1 MSALANRPVSAILR
15 TTAAGS
21 RGGAVGRLVLR
32 RLLSIIPVLL
42 IVSFAIFLLLALVPG
57 DPAVTLAGGLTATP
71 AEIARVRSQLHLND
85 PLMVQ
90 YWHWLT
96 GAIHGNLGTSLS
108 SGQSV
113 GAQIAARFP
122 VTFGLVV
129 ASAIIALIVGV
140 PLGIVSGVRPGGSV
154 DSGARSFSTLGL
166 AVPSFWLAILLVS
179 VFAVHW
185 RIFPST
191 GYTAISASFTGWLKD
206 VTLPAITLGVG
217 VGATLARQL
226 RASLIDA
233 LDTPYVRTAWA
244 KGGTRRSVLLR
255 HALKNA
261 SMPVV
266 TVFGVQIGY
275 LLGGAVIVEQIFS
288 FPGLGTYMFSGITDH
303 DLPVVQGVAI
313 IFVLFQMAMSLL
325 ADISYGYL
333 NPKVRVA

>member
-1 MSALANRPVSAILR
+1 
-15 TTAAGS
+15 
-21 RGGAVGRLVLR
+21 VGRLVLR

-57 DPAVTLAGGLTATP
+57 DPAVTLAGGVSATP
-71 AEIARVRSQLHLND
+71 AEIARVRAELHLND
-85 PLMVQ
+85 PLLVQ
-90 YWHWLT
+90 YWHWLI

-108 SGQSV
+108 TGQSV
-113 GAQIAARFP
+113 GQQITNRFP

-129 ASAIIALIVGV
+129 ASAIVALVVGI
-140 PLGIVSGVRPGGSV
+140 PLGIVSGVRPGGSL

-166 AVPSFWLAILLVS
+166 AVPTFWLAILLVS
-179 VFAVHW
+179 IFAVNW

-266 TVFGVQIGY
+266 TIFGVQIGY

-288 FPGLGTYMFSGITDH
+288 FPGLGTYMLSGITDH
-303 DLPVVQGVAI
+303 DLPVVQGVAVV
-313 IFVLFQMAMSLL
+313 FVLFQMAMSLL
-325 ADISYGYL
+325 VDMSYGYL

>member
-1 MSALANRPVSAILR
+1 M
-15 TTAAGS
+15 
-21 RGGAVGRLVLR
+21 GRLVLR

-42 IVSFAIFLLLALVPG
+42 IVSFAIFFLLALVPG
-57 DPAVTLAGGLTATP
+57 DPAVTLAGGVTATP
-71 AEIARVRSQLHLND
+71 AEIARVRAQLHLNE
-85 PLMVQ
+85 PLIVQ

-96 GAIHGNLGTSLS
+96 GAVRGNLGTSLS

-113 GAQIAARFP
+113 SQQIATRFP

-129 ASAIIALIVGV
+129 ASAIVSLIVGI

-154 DSGARSFSTLGL
+154 DGSARTFSTLGL
-166 AVPSFWLAILLVS
+166 ALPSFWLAIILVS
-179 VFAVHW
+179 IFAVHW
-185 RIFPST
+185 KIFPPT
-191 GYTAISASFTGWLKD
+191 GYTAITESFTGWLTD
-206 VTLPAITLGVG
+206 ITLPAVTLGLL

-226 RASLIDA
+226 RASLIDV

-244 KGGTRRSVLLR
+244 KGGTRRSVLFG

-266 TVFGVQIGY
+266 TIFGIQIGY
-275 LLGGAVIVEQIFS
+275 LLGGAVIVEQIFAM
-288 FPGLGTYMFSGITDH
+288 PGLGPYMLSGITDH

-313 IFVLFQMAMSLL
+313 VFVLFQMTMSLL
-325 ADISYGYL
+325 VDISYGYL

>member
-1 MSALANRPVSAILR
+1 
-15 TTAAGS
+15 
-21 RGGAVGRLVLR
+21 LVLR

-42 IVSFAIFLLLALVPG
+42 IVSFAIFFLLALVPG
-57 DPAVTLAGGLTATP
+57 DPAVTLAGGVTATP
-71 AEIARVRSQLHLND
+71 AEIARVRAELHLNE
-85 PLMVQ
+85 PLLVQ

-96 GAIHGNLGTSLS
+96 GAVRGNLGTSLS

-113 GAQIAARFP
+113 SQQIATRFP

-129 ASAIIALIVGV
+129 ASAIVSLFVGI

-154 DSGARSFSTLGL
+154 DGGARTFSTLGL
-166 AVPSFWLAILLVS
+166 AVPSFWLAIILVAI
-179 VFAVHW
+179 FAVHW
-185 RIFPST
+185 KIFPPT
-191 GYTAISASFTGWLKD
+191 GYTSITSSFTGWLTD
-206 VTLPAITLGVG
+206 ITLPAVTLGLL

-226 RASLIDA
+226 RASLIDV

-244 KGGTRRSVLLR
+244 KGGTRRTVLFG

-266 TVFGVQIGY
+266 TIFGIQIGY
-275 LLGGAVIVEQIFS
+275 LLGGAVIVEQIFAL
-288 FPGLGTYMFSGITDH
+288 PGLGPYMLSGITDH

-313 IFVLFQMAMSLL
+313 VFVLFQMTMSLL
-325 ADISYGYL
+325 VDISYGYL

>member
-1 MSALANRPVSAILR
+1 
-15 TTAAGS
+15 
-21 RGGAVGRLVLR
+21 VGRLVLR

-71 AEIARVRSQLHLND
+71 AEIARVRAQLHLND

-96 GAIHGNLGTSLS
+96 AAVRGNLGTSIS
-108 SGQSV
+108 TGQSV
-113 GAQIAARFP
+113 GSQIAARFP

-129 ASAIIALIVGV
+129 ASAIIALVVGV
-140 PLGIVSGVRPGGSV
+140 PLGIVSGVRPGGSL

-206 VTLPAITLGVG
+206 VILPAITLGVG

-255 HALKNA
+255 HA
-261 SMPVV
+261 
-266 TVFGVQIGY
+266 F
-275 LLGGAVIVEQIFS
+275 
-288 FPGLGTYMFSGITDH
+288 
-303 DLPVVQGVAI
+303 
-313 IFVLFQMAMSLL
+313 
-325 ADISYGYL
+325 
-333 NPKVRVA
+333 

>member
-1 MSALANRPVSAILR
+1 MTP
-15 TTAAGS
+15 AGIARCRS
-21 RGGAVGRLVLR
+21 FDDDSGGCQGAGVGRLILR
-32 RLLSIIPVLL
+32 RLVSIIPVLL
-42 IVSFAIFLLLALVPG
+42 FVSFAIFLLLALVPG
-57 DPAVTLAGGLTATP
+57 DPAVTLAGGVSATP
-71 AEIARVRSQLHLND
+71 AEIARVRAELHLND
-85 PLMVQ
+85 PLLVQ

-96 GAIHGNLGTSLS
+96 GAIHGNFGTSLS
-108 SGQSV
+108 TGQSV
-113 GAQIAARFP
+113 GSQIAARFP

-129 ASAIIALIVGV
+129 ASAIIALIVGIPV
-140 PLGIVSGVRPGGSV
+140 GILSGVRPGGSL

-166 AVPSFWLAILLVS
+166 AVPTFWLAIILVS
-179 VFAVHW
+179 IFAVHW

-244 KGGTRRSVLLR
+244 KGGTRRSALLR

-266 TVFGVQIGY
+266 TIFGVQVGY

-288 FPGLGTYMFSGITDH
+288 FPGLGTYMLSGITDH

-325 ADISYGYL
+325 VDLSYGYL

>member
-1 MSALANRPVSAILR
+1 
-15 TTAAGS
+15 
-21 RGGAVGRLVLR
+21 LVLR
-32 RLLSIIPVLL
+32 RLLSILPVLL
-42 IVSFAIFLLLALVPG
+42 VVSFAVFFLLALVPG
-57 DPAVTLAGGLTATP
+57 DPAVTLAGGVSATP
-71 AEIARVRSQLHLND
+71 AAIARVRGQLHLND
-85 PLMVQ
+85 PFMVQ
-90 YWHWLT
+90 YWHWLSA
-96 GAIHGNLGTSLS
+96 AIRGNLGTSLS

-113 GAQIAARFP
+113 SQQIVARFP

-129 ASAIIALIVGV
+129 ASAIVSLIVGI
-140 PLGIVSGVRPGGSV
+140 PLGIVSGVRPGGSI
-154 DSGARSFSTLGL
+154 DAGARSFSTLGL
-166 AVPSFWLAILLVS
+166 AVPSFWLALIFVS

-185 RIFPST
+185 RIFPSS
-191 GYTAISASFTGWLKD
+191 GYTAITASFSGWLKD
-206 VTLPAITLGVG
+206 MVMPAVTLGVG

-226 RASLIDA
+226 RASLIDI

-261 SMPVV
+261 AMPVV
-266 TVFGVQIGY
+266 TIFGLQIGY

-288 FPGLGTYMFSGITDH
+288 IPGLGTYMLSGIIDR

-325 ADISYGYL
+325 VDISYGYL